1 MRPLPPNNPLPPRP
15 RVLYVDD
22 DRGNRQAFVA
32 AFRKEFEV
40 LIAATPEE
48 AWQMLAENPVHV
60 VIADQRMPGM
70 KGSEFLSMVRHRFPR
85 VKRMLVT
92 AYADMQAVVDALNMG
107 GVCFYIQKPWEIDA
121 VRKAVMQAFI
131 EINDEAERN
140 AYTERLI
147 ESNKQLEFALRQRL
161 LS

>member
-1 MRPLPPNNPLPPRP
+1 MRPSLYLVPTRP

-22 DRGNRQAFVA
+22 DRGNRQAFIA
-32 AFRKEFEV
+32 AFRKEFDV
-40 LIAATPEE
+40 LTASTAEE
-48 AWQMLAENPVHV
+48 AWEILAQGHVHV
-60 VIADQRMPGM
+60 TIADQRMPGM
-70 KGSEFLSMVRHRFPR
+70 KGSEFLAMVRHRFPR

-107 GVCFYIQKPWEIDA
+107 GVCFYIQKPWEVDA

-131 EINDEAERN
+131 ESNDEAERT
-140 AYTERLI
+140 AFTERLI
-147 ESNKQLEFALRQRL
+147 ENNKQLEFALRQSL